1 MEENAMNLPREYFSS
16 SADELTR
23 FAQIM
28 FNRAFMEIFH
38 NEDLNGDY
46 ELSDEELK
54 NLILSMVYLMFC
66 ADGEMNEKE
75 HKFALALMPEFDE
88 TDWTGC
94 EKLDKELLET
104 IDSFLVIAAL
114 RNSVRDLIRIIT
126 IAAVIDTS
134 SINEKEVYVLGKFL
148 DRLQY

>member
-1 MEENAMNLPREYFSS
+1 MKENAMNLPQEYFSCTVE
-16 SADELTR
+16 ELTK

-28 FNRAFMEIFH
+28 FDRALITIFH

-46 ELSDEELK
+46 ELSEEELK
-54 NLILSMVYLMFC
+54 NIVLSMVYLMFC

-75 HKFALALMPEFDE
+75 HNFALALMPEFDD

-104 IDSFLVIAAL
+104 IDSFVLIADL
-114 RNSVRDLIRIIT
+114 QNSVRDLIRIIA

-134 SINEKEVYVLGKFL
+134 SINDKEADVLEKFL
-148 DRLQY
+148 YK